1 MSTVLSAAD
10 YERLQ
15 SWAVEIACTL
25 LPGVAPYVE
34 GNDLRFNGHGGL
46 VVHRHRGCWYSYAEG
61 RGGSVLELISLLGRY
76 SREDAIQWAIA
87 WLASHPGTGSCTEI
101 DNDDEDGA
109 SRALAAHNKFECE
122 QALKNSVAVAGTNA
136 EVYLTQARGIPGPY
150 ADCVQYLHDARVG
163 EGALVG
169 LLRSHDRVVG
179 VQITYLDAFGSKSL
193 VWPQRRR
200 FMLEKAPDAVFEIPS
215 TAGIVDKDADLLVFE
230 GLEDL
235 LSGNMLGWPVR
246 LIGLP
251 GVGTL
256 KHIKI
261 RKGERV
267 VVIRDGDQP
276 GAPADNALV
285 KGLDNLLLQE
295 AAVRITHTPSGAD
308 ANSILR
314 KEGPDALREL
324 IANATS
330 AVLSIEGQVARLAS
344 LDPIAYD
351 QQRKEAADQLDIRL
365 GTLDR
370 MVRDRRPGTGTKPA
384 SQSDVLIELAEEAE
398 LFHTPDNVGY
408 ADIRVGGHRETW
420 PIRSKSFKRW
430 LAGRFFEKTD
440 GAPNSEALQAAF
452 GVIESKAQ
460 FKSPEEKVHVR
471 VADLDDSVYI
481 DLADS
486 EWRAVALDAAGW
498 RVVSDPPVRFRRT
511 NGMRPLPV
519 PHRGGDI
526 DDLRPFLNLS
536 DERDF
541 ILMVMWVLT
550 ALRGRGPFPVAALHG
565 EPGTAKTTAAMVLRA
580 LVDPN
585 RAAMR
590 SPPRDDR
597 DVFIAGNNGHVIGI
611 DNLSGLPT
619 WMSNALCRISTGGGY
634 ATRLLYS
641 DDDEAIFDVR
651 IPVILTGIGNYI
663 TRSDLADRSLRFVL
677 EAIPE
682 TARRSDNEFWEA
694 FDEAQPKIFG
704 VLLDGVVRGLN
715 EFANVNLERKP
726 RMADFAIWGVACEGA
741 FWESGTFMRAHD
753 ASKADFLE
761 DLIEADPVSGALRK
775 FMNGRD
781 EWSGTATELLAEL
794 NAQAGDTVKQ
804 SDIWPKTADKL
815 SGTLREA
822 APNLRS
828 VGINIRRG
836 RKSGG
841 GSGGKRTRKI
851 RITCLPDRIAETAS
865 PESPPSPCEENSKF
879 SNGSNASREGDA
891 SGIEGDAS
899 GIEGDASGIE
909 GDDDGGAVPDTRP
922 PYNRL
927 NRNNFVSR
935 GDEGDAIL
943 PLSFGS
949 CEKGIFGNGAAD
961 KPLTNGSASQ
971 DDDPPPNKPKKPLTS
986 LKALLAE
993 MTALHPDWSPERL
1006 AKHLGQPPSRI
1017 RPLLGIA
1024 ESPGAP
1030 H

>member
-1 MSTVLSAAD
+1 MSTVLSPAD

-15 SWAVEIACTL
+15 SWTVEIACAL
-25 LPGVAPYVE
+25 LPDVAPSVE

-61 RGGSVLELISLLGRY
+61 RGGSVLELICLLRGY
-76 SREDAIQWAIA
+76 SRTEAIEWAAA
-87 WLASHPGTGSCTEI
+87 WLEAHPGTGSCTEVGSE
-101 DNDDEDGA
+101 DDDAA
-109 SRALAAHNKFECE
+109 SQVLAHHNKYKCE
-122 QALKNSVAVAGTNA
+122 EVLRDAVAVTGTIA
-136 EVYLTQARGIPGPY
+136 EVYLAQARGIPGPY
-150 ADCVQYLHDARVG
+150 PDWVRYLQHARVG

-179 VQITYLDAFGSKSL
+179 VQIIYLDAFGSKSL
-193 VWPQRRR
+193 VRPQWCR
-200 FMLEKAPDAVFEIPS
+200 FMLEKAPDAVFEI
-215 TAGIVDKDADLLVFE
+215 AAAADGVDMQIDTMIFE

-267 VVIRDGDQP
+267 VVIRDGDLP
-276 GAPADNALV
+276 GAPADNGLV

-295 AAVRITHTPSGAD
+295 AAVRVTHTPSEAD

-324 IANATS
+324 ITNATS
-330 AVLSIEGQVARLAS
+330 AVLSVEGQVARLAS

-351 QQRKEAADQLDIRL
+351 QQRKEAAAQLGIRL
-365 GTLDR
+365 ETLDR
-370 MVRDRRPGTGTKPA
+370 RVRDRRPGPGTKPA
-384 SQSDVLIELAEEAE
+384 SQSDILIELAEEAE

-430 LAGRFFEKTD
+430 LVGRFFEKTD
-440 GAPNSEALQAAF
+440 GAPNSEALQAAL

-471 VADLDDSVYI
+471 VADLDDTVYI

-519 PHRGGDI
+519 PQRGGNI
-526 DDLRPFLNLS
+526 DHLRPFLNVS

-565 EPGTAKTTAAMVLRA
+565 EPGTAKTTAAMILRA

-677 EAIPE
+677 EAIPD

-694 FDEAQPKIFG
+694 FDAAHPRIFG

-741 FWESGTFMRAHD
+741 FWEKGTFMRAHD
-753 ASKADFLE
+753 ATKADLLE
-761 DLIEADPVSGALRK
+761 DLIEADPVARAVRRFTDGLE
-775 FMNGRD
+775 
-781 EWSGTATELLAEL
+781 EWSGTATELLNAL
-794 NAQAGDTVKQ
+794 NEQEADIVKE
-804 SDIWPKTADKL
+804 SDVWPKSANTL
-815 SGTLREA
+815 GGMLREA

-828 VGINIRRG
+828 VGIDVKRDRTG
-836 RKSGG
+836 RKG
-841 GSGGKRTRKI
+841 TRKI
-851 RITCLPDRIAETAS
+851 HITRLPDRIAETSSAS
-865 PESPPSPCEENSKF
+865 SAPKSKDVIFKLFNSLDADDPTDDPKRDADDADDPRRGADDIGAAGPHDRQRPNTLKQRGF
-879 SNGSNASREGDA
+879 IASADDA
-891 SGIEGDAS
+891 DGLLHSLAGPDEKGNF
-899 GIEGDASGIE
+899 G
-909 GDDDGGAVPDTRP
+909 DGG
-922 PYNRL
+922 
-927 NRNNFVSR
+927 S
-935 GDEGDAIL
+935 
-943 PLSFGS
+943 
-949 CEKGIFGNGAAD
+949 D
-961 KPLTNGSASQ
+961 KRLTNRSAEHREVGS
-971 DDDPPPNKPKKPLTS
+971 PKKSARPLAP
-986 LKALLAE
+986 LKKLLIE
-993 MTALHPDWSPERL
+993 MRATYPDWSAERL
-1006 AKHLGQPPSRI
+1006 AKHLGQPASRI
-1017 RPLLGIA
+1017 DRLLG
-1024 ESPGAP
+1024 ELGL
-1030 H
+1030 

>member
-1 MSTVLSAAD
+1 MSTVLSPAD

-15 SWAVEIACTL
+15 SWTVEIACAL
-25 LPGVAPYVE
+25 LPDVAPSVE

-61 RGGSVLELISLLGRY
+61 RGGSVLELICLLRGY
-76 SREDAIQWAIA
+76 SRTEAIEWAAA
-87 WLASHPGTGSCTEI
+87 WLEAHPGTGPCTEVGS
-101 DNDDEDGA
+101 DDDDAA
-109 SRALAAHNKFECE
+109 SQVLAHHDKYKCE
-122 QALKNSVAVAGTNA
+122 EVLRNAVAVTGTIA
-136 EVYLTQARGIPGPY
+136 EVYLTQARGISGPY
-150 ADCVQYLHDARVG
+150 PDWVRYLQHARVG

-169 LLRSHDRVVG
+169 LLRSHDRLVG
-179 VQITYLDAFGSKSL
+179 VQVTYLDTFGSKSL
-193 VWPQRRR
+193 VRPQRRR
-200 FMLEKAPDAVFEIPS
+200 FMLERAPDAVFEIPS

-235 LSGNMLGWPVR
+235 LTGYMLGRPVR

-256 KHIKI
+256 KYIKI

-276 GAPADNALV
+276 GAPADNGLV
-285 KGLDNLLLQE
+285 KGLDNLLLRE
-295 AAVRITHTPSGAD
+295 AAVRVTHTPSGAD

-314 KEGPDALREL
+314 NEGLDALREL
-324 IANATS
+324 ITNASS
-330 AVLSIEGQVARLAS
+330 AVLSAEGQVARLAS

-351 QQRKEAADQLDIRL
+351 QQRKEAAPQLGIRL
-365 GTLDR
+365 GTLDK
-370 MVRDRRPGTGTKPA
+370 MVRERRPGSGTKPA
-384 SQSDVLIELAEEAE
+384 SQSDILIELAEEVE

-420 PIRSKSFKRW
+420 QIRSKSFKRW
-430 LAGRFFEKTD
+430 LVGRFFEKTD
-440 GAPNSEALQAAF
+440 GAPNSEALQAAL

-471 VADLDDSVYI
+471 VADLDDTVYM

-486 EWRAVALDAAGW
+486 EGRAVALEAAGW

-519 PHRGGDI
+519 PQRGGNI
-526 DDLRPFLNLS
+526 DHLRPFLNVS

-541 ILMVMWVLT
+541 ILMVMWVLM

-651 IPVILTGIGNYI
+651 IPIILTGIGNYI
-663 TRSDLADRSLRFVL
+663 TRSDLADRALRFVL
-677 EAIPE
+677 EAIPD

-694 FDEAQPKIFG
+694 FDAAHPRIFG

-726 RMADFAIWGVACEGA
+726 RMADFAIWSVACEGA
-741 FWESGTFMRAHD
+741 FWEKGTFMRAHD
-753 ASKADFLE
+753 ATKADLLE
-761 DLIEADPVSGALRK
+761 DLIEEDPVARAVRRFIDGLE
-775 FMNGRD
+775 
-781 EWSGTATELLAEL
+781 EWSGTATELLDAL
-794 NAQAGDTVKQ
+794 NEQEADLVKQ
-804 SDIWPKTADKL
+804 SDVWPKSANTL
-815 SGTLREA
+815 GGMLREA

-828 VGINIRRG
+828 VGIDVKRDRAG
-836 RKSGG
+836 RKG
-841 GSGGKRTRKI
+841 TRKI
-851 RITCLPDRIAETAS
+851 HISRLPDGIAETSSAS
-865 PESPPSPCEENSKF
+865 SAPKSKDVILKPSNSLDADDPTDDPRRDADDADDPRRGADDIDAAGPHDRQRFNALKQRDLI
-879 SNGSNASREGDA
+879 GSAADA
-891 SGIEGDAS
+891 DDA
-899 GIEGDASGIE
+899 
-909 GDDDGGAVPDTRP
+909 DGLLHSLAGRD
-922 PYNRL
+922 
-927 NRNNFVSR
+927 
-935 GDEGDAIL
+935 
-943 PLSFGS
+943 
-949 CEKGIFGNGAAD
+949 EKGNFGDGSSD
-961 KPLTNGSASQ
+961 RCLTNRSAEHREVGS
-971 DDDPPPNKPKKPLTS
+971 PKKSARPLAP
-986 LKALLAE
+986 LKKLLIE
-993 MTALHPDWSPERL
+993 MRATYPDWSTARL

-1017 RPLLGIA
+1017 SVLLGKL
-1024 ESPGAP
+1024 GL
-1030 H
+1030 